1 MIHPFFFCRPMQL
14 IVLLKFKKKKCNS
27 TILQVAL
34 KFRGMWRILKE
45 SSLGLSLPKAV
56 FEIDTFTSL

>member
-14 IVLLKFKKKKCNS
+14 IVLLKFKKKCNS